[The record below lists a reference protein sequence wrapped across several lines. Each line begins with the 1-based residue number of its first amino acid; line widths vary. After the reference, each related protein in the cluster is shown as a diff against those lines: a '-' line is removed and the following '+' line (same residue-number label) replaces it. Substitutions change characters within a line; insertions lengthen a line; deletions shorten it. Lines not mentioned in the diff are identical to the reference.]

1 MIQFLCA
8 GTEVET
14 ANKLA
19 RVKGDVMYVEEI
31 SVLGLAFEVMAGI
44 ESNELAGVEKWVYE
58 NSHSIDKIER

>member
-8 GTEVET
+8 GAEVET

-19 RVKGDVMYVEEI
+19 RVKGDSMYVEEI

-58 NSHSIDKIER
+58 NSHSIDKIDS